1 MLFSGVFLWLLGFI
15 LLRKSSLS
23 DDEGK
28 MFKFAKIGDILIIF
42 GLFLIFF
49 PLYLNG
55 KIGIVLSFIL
65 GTIIVLQT
73 HFPLIED
80 ESLYP
85 EEIKNEE
92 FN

>member
-1 MLFSGVFLWLLGFI
+1 MLFFGIFLWLLGFI
-15 LLRKSSLS
+15 LLRKSSLTN
-23 DDEGK
+23 DEIK
-28 MFKFAKIGDILIIF
+28 MFKFAKIGDIFTIL
-42 GLFLIFF
+42 GLFFIFL
-49 PLYLNG
+49 PTYSYG
-55 KIGIVLSFIL
+55 KIEIALSFIL
-65 GTIIVLQT
+65 GTIIILQT